1 MSGRV
6 AIKEICC
13 AKIISIL
20 KVTAIEKRGE
30 ILRTC
35 SKMGQIRV
43 IIIIKRVDGE
53 DGLQERR
60 LIKGLSKEIFRLFLQ
75 VVVEGKKRRVRGS
88 DEDHLNN

>member
-30 ILRTC
+30 ILGTC
-35 SKMGQIRV
+35 SKMGQIKV
-43 IIIIKRVDGE
+43 IIIRVVDGE

-60 LIKGLSKEIFRLFLQ
+60 LIKGLSKEIFRLSFIAGGGG
-75 VVVEGKKRRVRGS
+75 GKETERERIRRGS
-88 DEDHLNN
+88 P